1 MKLSAL
7 SPLLLLATGQPAFAQ
22 QASKIVAGVRVFPG
36 DVSVCPTGDGDCH
49 LTLVDNV
56 LCTFLAQLF
65 DPKAEN
71 WTDSYNCSNKE
82 DGVYKCVNVLGARR
96 LDSDI
101 KTNYTYPY
109 LLELAADYEAQ
120 LDRCLPG
127 WTKTRSVAD
136 SGQSITYAR
145 LRNRI
150 LLAILPFD
158 RDGKSYDRLTME
170 VRVGVQ

>member
-1 MKLSAL
+1 MKLLAL
-7 SPLLLLATGQPAFAQ
+7 SPLLLIATGQPVFAQ

-56 LCTFLAQLF
+56 LCTFLSQLF
-65 DPKAEN
+65 DPKTED

-82 DGVYKCVNVLGARR
+82 EGVYRCVNVLGARR
-96 LDSDI
+96 VDSDI

-109 LLELAADYEAQ
+109 LLELAADYEVQ

-136 SGQSITYAR
+136 TGQSITYAR
-145 LRNRI
+145 LRNRV
-150 LLAILPFD
+150 LLAVLPFD

>member
-1 MKLSAL
+1 VRLVAL
-7 SPLLLLATGQPAFAQ
+7 SPLLLLAIAQPASARP
-22 QASKIVAGVRVFPG
+22 ASNIVAGVRVFPG

-56 LCTFLAQLF
+56 LCTFLSQLF
-65 DPKAEN
+65 DPKTEN
-71 WTDSYNCSNKE
+71 WTDSYNCSNRE

-96 LDSDI
+96 VDGDI

-109 LLELAADYEAQ
+109 LLELAADYEVQ

-127 WTKTRSVAD
+127 WTKTRSVAE
-136 SGQSITYAR
+136 SGQSIAYAR
-145 LRNRI
+145 LRNRV

-158 RDGKSYDRLTME
+158 RGGKSYDRLTME
-170 VRVGVQ
+170 IRVSVQ